1 MGWDESMAKS
11 LVSGPLERKLII
23 ASAAQELQAAPPP
36 TNTTSLLLSL
46 SPFPSPNPQNK
57 KTRIENVSLHNPRL
71 RPPKLQIQPSQINRV
86 HPVGVQDPPHDQLFQ
101 NACQVH
107 VRDPLA
113 PFDLLDVSLPGV
125 HHVEEGAG

>member
-1 MGWDESMAKS
+1 MGWDESMTKS
-11 LVSGPLERKLII
+11 LASDPLERKLII
-23 ASAAQELQAAPPP
+23 ASAAQDSQALL
-36 TNTTSLLLSL
+36 TNTTSLSP

-71 RPPKLQIQPSQINRV
+71 RPPEFQIQPPQINRV